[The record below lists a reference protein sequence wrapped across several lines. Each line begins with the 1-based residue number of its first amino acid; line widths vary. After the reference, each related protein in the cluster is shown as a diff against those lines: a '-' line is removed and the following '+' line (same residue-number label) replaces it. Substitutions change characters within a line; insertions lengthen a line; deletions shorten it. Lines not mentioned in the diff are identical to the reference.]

1 MIQTDFDKYYYIIF
15 TTVKVDKK
23 HTLIFPSQTLITRH
37 MMAQYQLF
45 SEEGDI
51 IIIIIITTLI
61 SLNLRLRH
69 KTAMKAALSDI
80 VLSANFSLSTSN

>member
-51 IIIIIITTLI
+51 IIIITTLI